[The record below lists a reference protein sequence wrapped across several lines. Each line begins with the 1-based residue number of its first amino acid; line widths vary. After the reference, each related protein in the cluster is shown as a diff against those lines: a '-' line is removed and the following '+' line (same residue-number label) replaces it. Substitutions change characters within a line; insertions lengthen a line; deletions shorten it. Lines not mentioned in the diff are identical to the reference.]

1 MTVGSWT
8 PDSDQSA
15 PRPVDQDV
23 LQHFV
28 TLSRNEQ
35 LQDLGAALEPATIDQ
50 QAYLM
55 SLDAGSWN
63 SAASGLDDEEIWHL
77 MRFFTLAEE
86 QLAGWQ
92 AGAQSPVIWLN
103 KVLKQR
109 GAALQRERLQWIRSH
124 SSNRFLPN
132 GAL

>member
-15 PRPVDQDV
+15 PRPVDQSV

-28 TLSRNEQ
+28 ALSRNEQ
-35 LQDLGAALEPATIDQ
+35 LQNLGAALDPATIEQ

-63 SAASGLDDEEIWHL
+63 AAASPLDDDEVWHL

-86 QLAGWQ
+86 QLTGWQ

-109 GAALQRERLQWIRSH
+109 GAGLQREQLQWIRSH